1 MKFFFMRLTFSR
13 SLMSPPADA
22 ILRFSYITKGR
33 VNKEMTINLH
43 EFLVQPSFLRLANSQ
58 QGTKEFVIT
67 LKSNSNQAYK
77 GEIQISL
84 SSLSRSE
91 SRYDF
96 KRLLQVENLE
106 KLSQLGNLSLMGVL
120 ANLLG
125 GAPLILLILEEPLL
139 LSARVLAL
147 RSTIENYL
155 PNIKS
160 VINHNF

>member
-1 MKFFFMRLTFSR
+1 MKFFFIKSAFSR
-13 SLMSPPADA
+13 SLMSPPAEE

-33 VNKEMTINLH
+33 VSREITINLH
-43 EFLVQPSFLRLANSQ
+43 EFLVQPSFLRLVNNQ

-67 LKSNSNQAYK
+67 LKSNSNQANK
-77 GEIQISL
+77 GGIYISL

-96 KRLLQVENLE
+96 KRLFQVENFENLQ
-106 KLSQLGNLSLMGVL
+106 QLGNLSLMGVL

-125 GAPLILLILEEPLL
+125 SVPLILLILEEPLL

-155 PNIKS
+155 PNIKIGYKS
-160 VINHNF
+160 